1 MNSLPPGVVPERVS
15 RLWVV
20 DNGAYAFRRVTY
32 KAGFWYIPELK
43 KRGELGVDLFF
54 VLTDAQRAAEAN
66 LERMAAEAG
75 MSRVEM
81 GRKLQAERKT
91 GAGERRY
98 RVDPPWWTEIGRRV

>member
-20 DNGAYAFRRVTY
+20 DNGAYAFRRVIY
-32 KAGFWYIPELK
+32 KGGYWFVPELK
-43 KRGELGVDLFF
+43 KRGELGVDLFLA
-54 VLTDAQRAAEAN
+54 LTDAIKAAEAN
-66 LERMAAEAG
+66 LDRLAAEAG

-81 GRKLQAERKT
+81 GRKLQRERDS

-98 RVDPPWWTEIGRRV
+98 SVAAPFVEIGRRV